1 MAIQVNDRI
10 RIKLKSGQCPE
21 CYLTP
26 CDCANVFFAEPEP
39 EEAPEMPTKDY
50 PHANALLG
58 INWAEQLIS
67 LAAFVGFVLIALG
80 GLYLVYRLK
89 LAGWLN

>member
-1 MAIQVNDRI
+1 
-10 RIKLKSGQCPE
+10 
-21 CYLTP
+21 
-26 CDCANVFFAEPEP
+26 VFFAEPEP

-58 INWAEQLIS
+58 IHWSAVLIS
-67 LAAFVGFVLIALG
+67 FGALIGCVLIVTG